1 MKNSKKK
8 EQKNIKS
15 EEIKESKAL
24 AEILPSSVAAKS
36 FLAYS
41 LNLWLNPDL
50 ACFSFIFRPETGL
63 DTTLSDLL
71 DGRSQLQ
78 LGSTNHDNQE
88 IFGGELVFRKL
99 IKEEIG
105 PEPESL
111 RENNEPLRATYLR
124 HRNIILGFAP
134 LTTCEELAVRLD
146 AHPHYNFNQTISNEN
161 FQELFPHAETL
172 RLFIQSFPAAATWV
186 IGYVLSYGT
195 VFNHLFPTHAEL
207 RVFVRRAP
215 AEYTAQV
222 MGHILSHDAVFNYLF
237 PTHAELGVFVAA
249 PAEYATQVMG
259 HVLSHEAVFNRLFA
273 VIVHL
278 ISFLGRTPAEYAAQV
293 MGRVLRH
300 GAVFNRLFPKA
311 AHLIVFLQN
320 VPAEYA
326 AQVMGHILSHEAVFN
341 RLFPGVDELMGFLQ
355 NVPAE
360 YAAQVMGHIL
370 SHEAVFNRL
379 FPGVDEL
386 IDFLQSTAAE
396 YAAQAVGHVLS
407 HEALFKDFFCFRGA
421 YPITLLK
428 EVPDIYASQI
438 IRHMFA
444 DQTTLY
450 DTQIEYILASQDF
463 LCRLIRTNEER
474 VQCLVDS
481 SPHRR
486 KRISAVFAAKIK
498 AELVAQAAHQEKPS
512 DAAAIKQLSSADI
525 SEVKENKSKQ
535 ESPVTVAPYSIAF
548 QMSKENLPNSTLSI
562 SDKSDP
568 EGSTPESGSRK

>member
-341 RLFPGVDELMGFLQ
+341 RLFPGVDEL
-355 NVPAE
+355 
-360 YAAQVMGHIL
+360 
-370 SHEAVFNRL
+370 
-379 FPGVDEL
+379 